1 MRAIFRRDMFGKSLS
16 TAASIAIALLFSAA
30 MLTGGF
36 FALRAVAGS
45 AHAEAPAAPVEP
57 TPAPVETP
65 APAPSPAPEASPTPV
80 PDDSDHIV
88 IRRILDIDGPIRF
101 GHWYWDDAG
110 VPEGPLVITV
120 DLKAQV
126 LSVFRDGYEI
136 GTTAVIFGAD
146 DYPTPTGTFPITE
159 KDADHV
165 SNLYDAPMPFMLR
178 MTNDGIS
185 IHGSDI
191 AANYVTHGCIGV
203 PVDFAEKLFG
213 VAKLGDRVIVTDGGR
228 MLGLGSPIA
237 ER

>member
-1 MRAIFRRDMFGKSLS
+1 MLGKTLSFTASLLV
-16 TAASIAIALLFSAA
+16 ALLFSAA
-30 MLTGGF
+30 MLVACF
-36 FALRAVAGS
+36 FVARAVAANARADAPAVS
-45 AHAEAPAAPVEP
+45 AEAAADATDAPPAADGATAAAAPAAEP
-57 TPAPVETP
+57 ATPP
-65 APAPSPAPEASPTPV
+65 AADPN
-80 PDDSDHIV
+80 HIV
-88 IRRILDIDGPIRF
+88 IRRILDIDGPIQF

-110 VPEGPLVITV
+110 VPDGPMVITV

-136 GTTAVIFGAD
+136 GTTAVIFGTD

-191 AANYVTHGCIGV
+191 ASNFVTHGCIGV
-203 PVDFAEKLFG
+203 PTDFAEKLFG
-213 VAKLGDRVIVTDGGR
+213 VVKLGDRVIVTDGGR